1 MKKALGLIGFPLSH
15 SLSPFIQKKLFEI
28 NQICADYSMISFPT
42 EQFDEKIALLKELN
56 GFNITIPHKQTVI
69 KYLDHLDSAAA
80 ACGAVNTVKNENGR
94 LVGFNTDGFGFLKG
108 LQMAGTPLCG
118 SVLIFG
124 YGGVA
129 RTISYCALEKNC
141 SVTFC
146 TRQGSRDRAKE
157 LVLELEEKFGIKIP
171 VIEENEIAGHYD
183 LFVNATP
190 VGMFPN
196 CDKSPITKEQIA
208 CFDAV
213 FDTVY
218 NPTETLLLTYAK
230 EQGKRFSNG
239 LSMLVAQ
246 AAKAQS
252 IWFGVSFSDEQI
264 KSVTSAAEKKL
275 NSRDKNIVL
284 VGFMGSG
291 KTTVSKL
298 LSKALNME
306 LADTDSL
313 IEQRYGMTVSEIF
326 ERFGEEE
333 FRRAE
338 NELVLELS
346 KGGGRVI
353 SCGGGL
359 PIFCKCDEF
368 FENALTVYLDVTPE
382 CVFERLKND
391 TTRPLLK
398 VENSKSETIRLLEKR
413 HPVYEKVSNFKVNAE
428 DCPENVV
435 KNIISAYINLE

>member
-1 MKKALGLIGFPLSH
+1 MKKVLGLIGFPLSH

-28 NQICADYSMISFPT
+28 NQICADYSMFSFPT
-42 EQFDEKIALLKELN
+42 EQFDEKIAFLKELH
-56 GFNITIPHKQTVI
+56 GFNITLPHKQTII
-69 KYLDHLDSAAA
+69 KYLDTLDPTAAA
-80 ACGAVNTVKNENGR
+80 YGAVNTVKNENGG

-108 LQMAGTPLCG
+108 LEMAGIPLCG
-118 SVLIFG
+118 SVLIYG

-141 SVTFC
+141 TVTFC
-146 TRQGSRDRAKE
+146 TRRGSRYRANG
-157 LVLELEEKFGIKIP
+157 LVLELQEKFGVQIP
-171 VIEENEIAGHYD
+171 VIEENEIKEHYD

-196 CDKSPITKEQIA
+196 CDKSPLTREQVD

-213 FDTVY
+213 FDTIY
-218 NPTETLLLTYAK
+218 NPIETLLLSYAK

-246 AAKAQS
+246 AARAQS
-252 IWFGVSFSDEQI
+252 IWFGVSFTHEQI
-264 KSVTSAAEKKL
+264 KSVTLAAEKKL

-291 KTTVSKL
+291 KTTVSAL
-298 LSKALNME
+298 LAKTLNME

-313 IEQRYGMTVSEIF
+313 IEQRYNMSVSEIF
-326 ERFGEEE
+326 KQFGEAE
-333 FRRAE
+333 FRKAE
-338 NELVLELS
+338 NELALELS
-346 KGGGRVI
+346 KESGRVI

-359 PIFCKCDEF
+359 PIYCQCKEF
-368 FENALTVYLDVTPE
+368 FKNALTVYLDVTPE

-391 TTRPLLK
+391 TTRPLLQGDNPEEK
-398 VENSKSETIRLLEKR
+398 IAKLMSERKGI
-413 HPVYEKVSNFKVNAE
+413 YESVANFKVNAE
-428 DCPENVV
+428 DCAENIV
-435 KNIISAYINLE
+435 KNVISAYNNLE

>member
-1 MKKALGLIGFPLSH
+1 M
-15 SLSPFIQKKLFEI
+15 
-28 NQICADYSMISFPT
+28 NQICANYSMFSFPT
-42 EQFDEKIALLKELN
+42 EQFDEKIAFLKELH
-56 GFNITIPHKQTVI
+56 GFNITLPHKQTII
-69 KYLDHLDSAAA
+69 KYLDDLDSTAA

-108 LQMAGTPLCG
+108 LQMAGIPLCG
-118 SVLIFG
+118 SVLIYG

-141 SVTFC
+141 AVTFC
-146 TRQGSRDRAKE
+146 TRRGSRFRANG
-157 LVLELEEKFGIKIP
+157 LVLELQEKFGVQIP
-171 VIEENEIAGHYD
+171 VIEENEIEGHYD

-196 CDKSPITKEQIA
+196 CDKSPLTKEQVD

-213 FDTVY
+213 FDTIY
-218 NPTETLLLTYAK
+218 NPTETLLLKYAK

-252 IWFGVSFSDEQI
+252 IWCDVSFTHEQI
-264 KSVTSAAEKKL
+264 KSVTLAAEKKL

-298 LSKALNME
+298 LAKTLNME
-306 LADTDSL
+306 FVDTDSL
-313 IEQRYGMTVSEIF
+313 IEQRYKMTISEIF
-326 ERFGEEE
+326 KRFGEVE
-333 FRRAE
+333 FRKAE
-338 NELVLELS
+338 NELVIELS
-346 KGGGRVI
+346 KGSGRVI

-359 PIFCKCDEF
+359 PIYCKCQEF
-368 FENALTVYLDVTPE
+368 FKDALTVYLDVTPE

-398 VENSKSETIRLLEKR
+398 GDNPEEKIAKLMR
-413 HPVYEKVSNFKVNAE
+413 ERKGIYESVANFKVNALE
-428 DCPENVV
+428 TPENIV
-435 KNIISAYINLE
+435 KNVISAYNNLE

>member
-1 MKKALGLIGFPLSH
+1 MKMALGLIGFPLSH
-15 SLSPFIQKKLFEI
+15 SLSPFIHKRLFKI
-28 NQICADYSMISFPT
+28 NQICADYSMFSFPT
-42 EQFDEKIALLKELN
+42 QQFDEKIAFLKELH
-56 GFNITIPHKQTVI
+56 GFNITLPHKQTII
-69 KYLDHLDSAAA
+69 KYLSELDPSAAS
-80 ACGAVNTVKNENGR
+80 CGAVNTVKNDNGR

-108 LQMAGTPLCG
+108 LQMAGIPLCG
-118 SVLIFG
+118 SVLSYG

-146 TRQGSRDRAKE
+146 TRRGSRNRAQE
-157 LVLELEEKFGIKIP
+157 LCLELQEKFGVQIP

-196 CDKSPITKEQIA
+196 CDKSPLTKEQIS

-213 FDTVY
+213 FDTIY
-218 NPTETLLLTYAK
+218 NPTETLLLKYAK

-252 IWFGVSFSDEQI
+252 IWFGVSFTDEQI
-264 KSVTSAAEKKL
+264 KSVTLAAKKKL

-291 KTTVSKL
+291 KTTVSAL
-298 LSKALNME
+298 LAKTLNME
-306 LADTDSL
+306 LVDTDSL

-326 ERFGEEE
+326 ERFGEGE
-333 FRRAE
+333 FRKAE
-338 NELVLELS
+338 NELALELS
-346 KGGGRVI
+346 KGSGRVI

-359 PIFCKCDEF
+359 PIYCKCQEF
-368 FENALTVYLDVTPE
+368 FKSALTVYLDVTPE

-398 VENSKSETIRLLEKR
+398 GDNPERKIAKLMSERQGI
-413 HPVYEKVSNFKVNAE
+413 YESVANFKVSAE
-428 DCPENVV
+428 DCAENIV
-435 KNIISAYINLE
+435 KNIISAYNNLE